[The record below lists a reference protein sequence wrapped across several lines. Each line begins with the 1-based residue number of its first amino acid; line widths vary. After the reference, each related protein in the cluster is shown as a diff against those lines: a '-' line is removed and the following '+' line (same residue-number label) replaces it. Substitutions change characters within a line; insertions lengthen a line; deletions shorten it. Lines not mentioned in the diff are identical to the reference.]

1 MPKNPN
7 KIILHLDLLK
17 PQNKPEQIWITL
29 AKWALSTG
37 RYILILVEIIVLGAF
52 ISRFKLDSDLAN
64 NKDAIEQQIPYIES
78 LKPYEIQVRNTQL
91 KLSTLKD
98 ANRLSPDYPA
108 ILRKIASQT
117 PSAIK
122 VTALNLEKDAGSAKF
137 QIVGQAVSNND
148 IIAFITGLRSDNLFS
163 NVTLTGIGLE
173 KDQITF
179 TILGKAA
186 IVATGDKKT

>member
-37 RYILILVEIIVLGAF
+37 RYILIIVEIIVLGAF

-98 ANRLSPDYPA
+98 ANRLSPDYPT
-108 ILRKIASQT
+108 ILRKIALQT
-117 PSAIK
+117 PTAIK
-122 VTALNLEKDAGSAKF
+122 VTTLNLEKDAGSVKF

-148 IIAFITGLRSDNLFS
+148 VISFISGLKSDNTFTEVGLA
-163 NVTLTGIGLE
+163 GIGLE

-179 TILGKAA
+179 TIAGKAG
-186 IVATGDKKT
+186 IVITGDRKT